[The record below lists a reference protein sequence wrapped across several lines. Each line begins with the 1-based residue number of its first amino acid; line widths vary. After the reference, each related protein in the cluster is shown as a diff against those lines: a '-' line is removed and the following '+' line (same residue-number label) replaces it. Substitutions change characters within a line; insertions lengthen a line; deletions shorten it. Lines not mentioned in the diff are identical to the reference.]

1 MRILL
6 YLATLPVVAQA
17 SFLGRMAGVCSRN
30 PDACSTARNIFRTY
44 MRHKMKNKE
53 HSAGTS
59 LQCSFAVPD
68 ICAPK
73 QTLTFDF
80 TSDLT
85 FHRTLK
91 RTLDEMRCSQ
101 RLVKPLI
108 WPVLNVSD
116 LLDPSSDDSPEEATD
131 TLCKQTLVGQLKAF
145 RALRE
150 EGELKSSP
158 CADGCRG
165 DIRGTGG
172 LFEIRDDS
180 ELARALGEIHECP
193 DDPVA
198 PRKLI
203 GNQRGQP
210 EGSSDSEEEA

>member
-44 MRHKMKNKE
+44 MRHKMKNKDY
-53 HSAGTS
+53 SSGTS

-68 ICAPK
+68 MSAPK
-73 QTLTFDF
+73 QTLTLDF

-85 FHRTLK
+85 FHWSLK
-91 RTLDEMRCSQ
+91 RTLEEMRCSQ

-108 WPVLNVSD
+108 WPVVNESD
-116 LLDPSSDDSPEEATD
+116 LLDPSFDDSPEEVTD
-131 TLCKQTLVGQLKAF
+131 TLCKQTLVGHLKAF

-150 EGELKSSP
+150 EGELESIP
-158 CADGCRG
+158 CAEACKG

-172 LFEIRDDS
+172 LFEIREGS
-180 ELARALGEIHECP
+180 ELARAMEEIHECP
-193 DDPVA
+193 DEP
-198 PRKLI
+198 
-203 GNQRGQP
+203 
-210 EGSSDSEEEA
+210 